1 MIELG
6 RCHAVNAWEPR
17 RLSDYFEF
25 LKTNTLPRS
34 YLEVSESGIVDI
46 HYGDILINYDS
57 CLPIGHN
64 ALPCLKDEKHLDNHV
79 DSFLADGDVV
89 FADTAEDSSAGKCV
103 ELLSIGQRRV
113 LAGLH
118 TIAVRSKVQHGIGY
132 FGFYFNSPSYRK
144 QLLPKM
150 QGSKVVAVSKDVL
163 KNSILSVPSLK
174 EEIAIGTLLRKLDNL
189 IAAEKR
195 KLNLLKQKKTA
206 LLRQIFGQKLR
217 FKGYSNH
224 WECRKLGDMCSF
236 RKGQGYSKKDI
247 HDSGNPLLLYGQ
259 MYTNYMTVITS
270 TDVYTK
276 PHSHSVYSTGREVVV
291 PASGETREDIAVA
304 SAVLQPGI
312 IYGGDIN
319 VLTPADYLDPVF
331 LTLAISGGPAHRQLA
346 ERAQG
351 KTIVH
356 LRNSDIA
363 QVDIQ
368 LPEESEQLRIAG
380 LFIGIDNLIDTERR
394 KINLLGIKKKALLQ
408 KMFV

>member
-1 MIELG
+1 MESCSAWLVPAGSISLAMYASVGKVGVLMKPMATSQAFYNLCFNDESLRNYVYSRLEKAQIYSEWNPYISTG
-6 RCHAVNAWEPR
+6 TQSNLNAKKVLNFILEIPEP
-17 RLSDYFEF
+17 E
-25 LKTNTLPRS
+25 
-34 YLEVSESGIVDI
+34 EVEQIGKLFT
-46 HYGDILINYDS
+46 ILD
-57 CLPIGHN
+57 
-64 ALPCLKDEKHLDNHV
+64 ALID
-79 DSFLADGDVV
+79 
-89 FADTAEDSSAGKCV
+89 
-103 ELLSIGQRRV
+103 
-113 LAGLH
+113 
-118 TIAVRSKVQHGIGY
+118 
-132 FGFYFNSPSYRK
+132 
-144 QLLPKM
+144 
-150 QGSKVVAVSKDVL
+150 
-163 KNSILSVPSLK
+163 
-174 EEIAIGTLLRKLDNL
+174 
-189 IAAEKR
+189 AEKR
-195 KLNLLKQKKTA
+195 KLDLLKQKKTA